1 MIESSNLK
9 GVAAKGLFWSGVE
22 RFGGQGIQFVF
33 GILVTRILSPSD
45 YGLLG
50 MVLIFMVVGQT
61 LADSGFG
68 STLIWKKN
76 PTPAD
81 YSTVFYFNVTVSII
95 LYFFFYLL
103 APFIA
108 GFYNEPKLILL
119 IQVICLNFIL
129 LSFGLIQQTVLQKKV
144 DFRLLAFINIA
155 SSLVGGIT
163 ALFMAIRGFGVW
175 ALVWQILIKSL
186 VTSILLWVLNKWRPV
201 LEFRWLSLKELFN
214 YGSKLTGAGLIYTIF
229 QYFYY
234 NVIGKLFPVD
244 ALGLYT
250 RAAQLQ
256 EFPVKT
262 IGSVFQR
269 VAFPVFATI
278 QDENERLKNAVGK
291 TLRTMAFFNFPILI
305 GLIAVAD
312 NLIVVLLT
320 DKWLPASNYFKLL
333 CLIGLFYSF
342 HVVFGE
348 ILKTKGKLNWILNLE
363 IISKTL
369 MVISIFVTWRWG
381 ITAIILGQMVT
392 VIITHLLDS
401 WYISKSIGY
410 SLWEQVKD
418 VFIYFVLSVF
428 MYLIASTIAHFILN
442 PVVSL
447 TVTSISGAAFYLT
460 AAAVLKLDEIKEMR
474 KIFEKVI

>member
-1 MIESSNLK
+1 
-9 GVAAKGLFWSGVE
+9 
-22 RFGGQGIQFVF
+22 
-33 GILVTRILSPSD
+33 
-45 YGLLG
+45 
-50 MVLIFMVVGQT
+50 
-61 LADSGFG
+61 
-68 STLIWKKN
+68 
-76 PTPAD
+76 
-81 YSTVFYFNVTVSII
+81 
-95 LYFFFYLL
+95 
-103 APFIA
+103 
-108 GFYNEPKLILL
+108 
-119 IQVICLNFIL
+119 
-129 LSFGLIQQTVLQKKV
+129 
-144 DFRLLAFINIA
+144 
-155 SSLVGGIT
+155 
-163 ALFMAIRGFGVW
+163 
-175 ALVWQILIKSL
+175 
-186 VTSILLWVLNKWRPV
+186 
-201 LEFRWLSLKELFN
+201 
-214 YGSKLTGAGLIYTIF
+214 
-229 QYFYY
+229 
-234 NVIGKLFPVD
+234 
-244 ALGLYT
+244 
-250 RAAQLQ
+250 
-256 EFPVKT
+256 
-262 IGSVFQR
+262 
-269 VAFPVFATI
+269 
-278 QDENERLKNAVGK
+278 
-291 TLRTMAFFNFPILI
+291 MAFFNFPILI

-447 TVTSISGAAFYLT
+447 TVTSISGAVFYLT